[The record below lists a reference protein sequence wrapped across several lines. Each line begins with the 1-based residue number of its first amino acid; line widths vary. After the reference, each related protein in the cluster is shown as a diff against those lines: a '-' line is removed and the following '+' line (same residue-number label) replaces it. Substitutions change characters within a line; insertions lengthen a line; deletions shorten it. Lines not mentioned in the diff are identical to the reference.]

1 MAEIE
6 PDLAGPLRILYT
18 VGMLERESGGGRR
31 TAGQGQARGRAG
43 AARLDPLAPVNLAAQ
58 VADRIADAIADGRL
72 RSGQRLIESEL
83 AADLGIS
90 RIPVREALRELES
103 QGLLVSRPHRGIR
116 LIEFDAAWLQQLY
129 EMRVALERVSWR
141 HAAAAYR
148 REPARF
154 ARFDG
159 LIAQMRA
166 AVEEG
171 DRQAVNRADI
181 ALHEMLCEES
191 GSPLLMTLWRALRR
205 HVRIVFAQETSGATD
220 LRAILEQ
227 HLRLR
232 ALLRSGDEQEL
243 ERELQD
249 HVLGHLSLRR
259 RPANAGPT
267 GVPSEGRY
275 EP

>member
-1 MAEIE
+1 
-6 PDLAGPLRILYT
+6 
-18 VGMLERESGGGRR
+18 MLEREIGRQA
-31 TAGQGQARGRAG
+31 TAEAGVRLG

-58 VADRIADAIADGRL
+58 VADRIVDAIADGRL
-72 RSGQRLIESEL
+72 KSGQRLIESEL

-148 REPARF
+148 REPPRLARLD
-154 ARFDG
+154 A

-171 DRQAVNRADI
+171 DRPAVNRIDI
-181 ALHEMLCEES
+181 SIHETLCAES
-191 GSPLLMTLWRALRR
+191 GSPLMMTLWRAIRR
-205 HVRIVFAQETSGATD
+205 HVLITFARETSLTTD
-220 LRAILEQ
+220 LREVLEQ

-232 ALLRSGDEQEL
+232 ALLQAGDERAL
-243 ERELQD
+243 EHELQE
-249 HVLGHLSLRR
+249 HVLGYLSLQR
-259 RPANAGPT
+259 RPNEPPTANRGISPD
-267 GVPSEGRY
+267 PSPYPSPPRGEGTL
-275 EP
+275 